1 MKRSI
6 FVSLLLLLAT
16 MFGVSSCQ
24 EELETIGVEK
34 GYSVILDE
42 SADTK
47 AYVSNDGTVSG
58 TGTYT
63 HGSKVS
69 LSTTSQKIQ
78 YRKAS
83 TTTWS
88 ISTGNTYTIDA
99 IDANYYVRPW
109 TQYYKVTVSGGTGG
123 GDVKAGGSCTINAP
137 ASSDPAGKT
146 FEKWTISGTGTIKSS
161 ASRSTSITNVGSDCT
176 VTANFKANVTATP
189 TISIRVEFT
198 DGYSSSQTS
207 TMRSYRV
214 MYKVTNGPT
223 TAAKTYTV
231 KGFVQGS
238 TNSVY
243 SQDVIVPKG
252 ANNTTEKQLY
262 SGTAGF
268 PAGYTCGNQ
277 YMTVTAK

>member
-1 MKRSI
+1 
-6 FVSLLLLLAT
+6 

-24 EELETIGVEK
+24 EDVETIGVEK

-137 ASSDPAGKT
+137 ANSDPAGKT
-146 FEKWTISGTGTIKSS
+146 FEKWTISGTGTISKS
-161 ASRSTSITNVGSDCT
+161 ANRSTSVTNVGSDCT
-176 VTANFKANVTATP
+176 VTANFKAATVTP
-189 TISIRVEFT
+189 TTGTLVVSVLNWFGSDSYLSKIQYKLDGTTYNKTGRWEEPDEFLN
-198 DGYSSSQTS
+198 TS
-207 TMRSYRV
+207 LSAGSHTLSVVDAGTTVNGARG
-214 MYKVTNGPT
+214 YKVYFDPSSFT
-223 TAAKTYTV
+223 
-231 KGFVQGS
+231 
-238 TNSVY
+238 
-243 SQDVIVPKG
+243 I
-252 ANNTTEKQLY
+252 
-262 SGTAGF
+262 TAGKTN
-268 PAGYTCGNQ
+268 YVNLIITTNE
-277 YMTVTAK
+277 

>member
-1 MKRSI
+1 MKRGI
-6 FVSLLLLLAT
+6 FVSLVLLLAT

-24 EELETIGVEK
+24 GEMDTINVEK

-161 ASRSTSITNVGSDCT
+161 ASRSTEVTGVGSDCT
-176 VTANFKANVTATP
+176 VTANFKAAATQTY
-189 TISIRVEFT
+189 TITIKTKSTGIEAGNGAKVSLSVSGHNSMHPNT
-198 DGYSSSQTS
+198 SQVVSSSVKTW
-207 TMRSYRV
+207 TIIANKGATV
-214 MYKVTNGPT
+214 KVTVSCTNYPCGFGAT
-223 TAAKTYTV
+223 GEQTKT
-231 KGFVQGS
+231 FS
-238 TNSVY
+238 NLS
-243 SQDVIVPKG
+243 S
-252 ANNTTEKQLY
+252 
-262 SGTAGF
+262 
-268 PAGYTCGNQ
+268 NQ
-277 YMTVTAK
+277 SAEIWINY